1 MVSRM
6 FSMTFAQRTAEVLGG
21 IIRALVSLVSWEPKH
36 NPDLLGS
43 HRYRCQAEP
52 VRA

>member
-1 MVSRM
+1 MVSDM
-6 FSMTFAQRTAEVLGG
+6 FSTMFAQRTAEVLGG
-21 IIRALVSLVSWEPKH
+21 IIRALVSWEPKH